1 MDVWIK
7 SFDVK
12 MEVKTNGMEL
22 EVRDNSGQVGDCYV
36 NKTGLTWCR
45 GRTRRAQGIK
55 LSWAELQEILASAET
70 KRAALAS
77 VRGA

>member
-22 EVRDNSGQVGDCYV
+22 EVRDGTGQVGDCYV
-36 NKTGLTWCR
+36 TKTGITWCR
-45 GRTRRAQGIK
+45 GRTQRANGIK
-55 LSWAELQEILASAET
+55 LSWAELAEVLASRES
-70 KRAALAS
+70 KSAALSAA
-77 VRGA
+77 RTA